1 MGDPPVSRID
11 SDLSRQIVDEAL
23 RSDERFV
30 VAHQTAPMFRATVGQ
45 LHSEVHALLETLAD
59 EWPTP
64 AAVAQRVVRSY
75 AVRRLSDVHRTLRDL
90 DRLENHLRMS
100 AAASLR
106 AEFGG

>member
-1 MGDPPVSRID
+1 MRRID

-30 VAHQTAPMFRATVGQ
+30 VAHQTATMFRATVGQ
-45 LHSEVHALLETLAD
+45 LHSEVHALLETIADQSGVRFPDSPHDFVLA
-59 EWPTP
+59 
-64 AAVAQRVVRSY
+64 Y
-75 AVRRLSDVHRTLRDL
+75 AVRRLGDTHRTLRDL
-90 DRLENHLRMS
+90 DRIEHHLRMS